1 MRRRFE
7 TSLKMYEYQIVSNC
21 IGGGIIIDDE
31 IVGTVPQSG
40 VFTFLS
46 IKQRLGS
53 ISIQGGV
60 PYNTKETISE
70 QTESTRELVEKD
82 DIKLIINIEI
92 TPSLGFSILL
102 YLPNQFTVRE
112 QEKKYVTYREILYTA
127 PDKKYNV
134 KNYNHIV
141 MNYTSEQH
149 EYSADTIIGDP
160 VYKVYET
167 GSDTSWSCELVETN
181 IKPKPSPTS
190 FQHLTLRS
198 AARPRIT
205 GLGKGTFYATYSAH
219 IKLELYSKAHGS
231 ISEYVVT
238 SKTVTFDN
246 TILSSICR
254 IAYNFLK

>member
-7 TSLKMYEYQIVSNC
+7 TSLKIYEYQIVSNC
-21 IGGGIIIDDE
+21 IGGGVIIDDE

-60 PYNTKETISE
+60 PSNTKETISE
-70 QTESTRELVEKD
+70 QTESTKELVEKD
-82 DIKLIINIEI
+82 DIKLIISREEF
-92 TPSLGFSILL
+92 PLGFLIRL
-102 YLPNQFTVRE
+102 YLPDQFTVRE

-127 PDKKYNV
+127 PGKKYNV
-134 KNYNHIV
+134 NNDNPIV

-149 EYSADTIIGDP
+149 EYPDTIIGDP
-160 VYKVYET
+160 VDKIYET

-181 IKPKPSPTS
+181 IEPEPSPTS
-190 FQHLTLRS
+190 FQYLTLTS
-198 AARPRIT
+198 IVRPIIT
-205 GLGKGTFYATYSAH
+205 RLGQGTLYATYSAH

-231 ISEYVVT
+231 IGEYVVT

-246 TILSSICR
+246 
-254 IAYNFLK
+254 

>member
-7 TSLKMYEYQIVSNC
+7 TSLKIYEYQIVSNC
-21 IGGGIIIDDE
+21 IGGGVIIDDE

-70 QTESTRELVEKD
+70 QTESTKELVEKD
-82 DIKLIINIEI
+82 DIKLIIGREVS
-92 TPSLGFSILL
+92 PSLVFVIGL
-102 YLPNQFTVRE
+102 YSPDQFTVRE
-112 QEKKYVTYREILYTA
+112 QKKKYVTYREILYTA
-127 PDKKYNV
+127 PGKKYNV
-134 KNYNHIV
+134 NNDNPIV

-149 EYSADTIIGDP
+149 EYPDTMIGDP
-160 VYKVYET
+160 VNRVYKT

-181 IKPKPSPTS
+181 IEPEPFPTS
-190 FQHLTLRS
+190 FQYLTLTS
-198 AARPRIT
+198 IARPAIT
-205 GLGKGTFYATYSAH
+205 RLSQGTLYATYSAH
-219 IKLELYSKAHGS
+219 IKLELYSETHGS

-238 SKTVTFDN
+238 SKTVTFN
-246 TILSSICR
+246 
-254 IAYNFLK
+254 N

>member
-7 TSLKMYEYQIVSNC
+7 TSLKIYEYQIVSNC
-21 IGGGIIIDDE
+21 IGGGVIIDDE

-60 PYNTKETISE
+60 PSNTKKTISE
-70 QTESTRELVEKD
+70 QTESTKELVEKD
-82 DIKLIINIEI
+82 DIKLIIGRVES
-92 TPSLGFSILL
+92 PSLGFLIRL
-102 YLPNQFTVRE
+102 YLPDQFTVRE

-127 PDKKYNV
+127 PGKKYNV
-134 KNYNHIV
+134 NNDNPIV

-149 EYSADTIIGDP
+149 EYPDTTIIGDP
-160 VYKVYET
+160 VDKVYET

-181 IKPKPSPTS
+181 IEPEPSPTS
-190 FQHLTLRS
+190 FQYLTLTS
-198 AARPRIT
+198 IVRPIIT
-205 GLGKGTFYATYSAH
+205 RLGQGTLYATYSAH

-231 ISEYVVT
+231 IGEYVVT
-238 SKTVTFDN
+238 SETVTFDN
-246 TILSSICR
+246 
-254 IAYNFLK
+254 